1 MIQLLISLIKIS
13 KVCIVSNLQLQVL
26 HKMGI
31 LHAYAEIIIT
41 WIR

>member
-1 MIQLLISLIKIS
+1 MIQLLISLIQIS

-31 LHAYAEIIIT
+31 LHDEIIIT